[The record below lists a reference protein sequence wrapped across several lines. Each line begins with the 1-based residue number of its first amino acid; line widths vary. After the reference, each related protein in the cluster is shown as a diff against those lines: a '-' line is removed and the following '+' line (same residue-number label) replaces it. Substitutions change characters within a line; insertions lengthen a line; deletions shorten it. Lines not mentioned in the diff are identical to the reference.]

1 MDSSKTL
8 NSVSFHCNGAHFIP
22 FMASFEKRQLNLM
35 LWLWALEQVD
45 RDGNPWSLLVQV
57 I

>member
-8 NSVSFHCNGAHFIP
+8 NSVSVHCNGAHFIP